1 MDTEFPDLDSRNDFY
16 HLSANADHFGPPLT
30 PLEAGDASHIRPI
43 FLLPQS
49 LQTQAHTYPVPSE
62 HGRGSFGRSPAFVDD
77 SAISHGAWAANTSD
91 LLSSRRESVLYGS
104 PFGSLGSMNDQHRGS
119 IRSEDA
125 SPLTPSRDSAST
137 HARPHAA
144 VEQKYRRTLNSK
156 LQQLNS
162 SIPMTGKFAPP
173 TDETTELRPDNEKP
187 ESAAKPAVLDKAI
200 QYVTHLVETY
210 HKYEDDIEALRE
222 QVRDWLGDDE
232 CLHDQSLDNKPE
244 LLTQYSTVIAQH
256 RILKGLWLREVG
268 PIMTL

>member
-144 VEQKYRRTLNSK
+144 VEQKYRH
-156 LQQLNS
+156 
-162 SIPMTGKFAPP
+162 
-173 TDETTELRPDNEKP
+173 ETTELRPDNEKP

-244 LLTQYSTVIAQH
+244 LLTQ
-256 RILKGLWLREVG
+256 
-268 PIMTL
+268 

>member
-1 MDTEFPDLDSRNDFY
+1 MDSDFPDLDSRNDLY
-16 HLSANADHFGPPLT
+16 HLSANADHFRPPLT
-30 PLEAGDASHIRPI
+30 PLEAGDTSHIRPI
-43 FLLPQS
+43 FPLPQS
-49 LQTQAHTYPVPSE
+49 WQTQAHPYAVPSE
-62 HGRGSFGRSPAFVDD
+62 HGRGSVEHSLTFVDD
-77 SAISHGAWAANTSD
+77 SAISHGAWAASTPE
-91 LLSSRRESVLYGS
+91 LLSCRREAVLYGS
-104 PFGSLGSMNDQHRGS
+104 TFGSHGSMNGQHRES

-125 SPLTPSRDSAST
+125 SPLMTPTRDSPST

-173 TDETTELRPDNEKP
+173 TTENTELRTDNEKS

-222 QVRDWLGDDE
+222 QVREWLGDDE
-232 CLHDQSLDNKPE
+232 FLHDQSLDNKPE
-244 LLTQYSTVIAQH
+244 LLTQ
-256 RILKGLWLREVG
+256 
-268 PIMTL
+268 